1 MLSLVNWSD
10 QFFYL
15 QILYKYLTLRSII
28 VCMLLMMKQAFK
40 LQDGLVNLLKI
51 KWIL

>member
-1 MLSLVNWSD
+1 
-10 QFFYL
+10 
-15 QILYKYLTLRSII
+15 
-28 VCMLLMMKQAFK
+28 MLLMMKQAFK